1 MNTTFDK
8 REDGFEAKYA
18 HDQKIMFK
26 ATARRNKLAGL
37 WAADLMGITGDAAED
52 YAKEVVIADFKEPGD
67 NDVIEKLKTDLDNA
81 GVDKS
86 EHQIKRTLSELMA
99 KAIKQIEA
107 ESD

>member
-1 MNTTFDK
+1 MSTTFDK

-37 WAADLMGITGDAAED
+37 WAAELMGISGEAAES
-52 YAKEVVIADFKEPGD
+52 YAKEVIIADFKEPGD
-67 NDVIEKLKTDLDNA
+67 NDVIEKIKGDLDKA
-81 GVDKS
+81 GVEKS
-86 EHQIKRTLSELMA
+86 DHQIKRTLSELMA
-99 KAIKQIEA
+99 EAIKQIES

>member
-37 WAADLMGITGDAAED
+37 WAAELMGITGEAAES
-52 YAKEVVIADFKEPGD
+52 YAKEVIMADFKEPGD
-67 NDVIEKLKTDLDNA
+67 NDVIEKIKGDLDEA
-81 GVDKS
+81 GVEKS
-86 EHQIKRTLSELMA
+86 EHQIKRTLSEMMA
-99 KAIKQIEA
+99 TAIKQIEA
-107 ESD
+107 ESE